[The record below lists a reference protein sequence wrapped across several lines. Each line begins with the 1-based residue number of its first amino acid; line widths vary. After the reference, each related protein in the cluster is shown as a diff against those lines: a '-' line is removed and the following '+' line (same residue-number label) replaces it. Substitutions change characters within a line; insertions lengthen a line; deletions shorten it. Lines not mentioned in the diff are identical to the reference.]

1 MDKVIITLR
10 GKIRRKFHIFS
21 EFFVIVV
28 PFLKLPTEETPL
40 ATGIKFNLTT
50 KDEMRTLAAISKLGL
65 SS

>member
-1 MDKVIITLR
+1 M
-10 GKIRRKFHIFS
+10 
-21 EFFVIVV
+21 E
-28 PFLKLPTEETPL
+28 PTEETPL